1 MGPDNGEKPMREAF
15 HFHCPTC
22 STPLRVK
29 DPLSLG
35 RQARCPECHHSL
47 VVSESNGEFR
57 VSVGDSPVDPVSV
70 GPPPVPAA
78 ATSAQAA
85 AQGTGEPQEAAST
98 SAGLTKTA
106 ARSKPRGIKLPPR
119 SSLWRS
125 GPLLAGL
132 LLAGM
137 LGTVFV
143 WYTIFGGRKPE
154 TSHEVVVA
162 PPSNEGAGAPEDPAS
177 HAAGPEHQ
185 RSAEDS
191 LHGISEI
198 LTRRLALEGA
208 FPSGV
213 VQSNELDIERRL
225 SWLAALAD
233 LMESH
238 PSVTWD
244 KPWDDPVND
253 GFVRRR
259 LLEFQN
265 PAIAILTGAD
275 GYPATHFV
283 GVAGVGP
290 DGPHLDATDPRAGI
304 FAYDRRTRLED
315 IHDGASN
322 TWLVLGV
329 QARLGSWAAGGN
341 PTVRSLTHEPYVN
354 GQDGFGTGQADSM
367 MVLLADGRVQVVSAS
382 ADPQVLR
389 AMATVA
395 DGQPASE
402 EGPGGIAPNTAKP
415 VAIVVD
421 DHGAMET
428 SFADDP
434 PLEPEFAPEDLGRKV
449 DPVVA
454 LQQPIVRFELS
465 SARPLADLLPGLAE
479 LVGVPIRIDPEADV
493 KPSSLKTPIQLRLQN
508 TTIGA
513 ILEGALKPAGLTYQ
527 VEGDH
532 LRIVP
537 RE

>member
-1 MGPDNGEKPMREAF
+1 MREAF

-35 RQARCPECHHSL
+35 RQTRCPECRHSF
-47 VVSESNGEFR
+47 VISESSGGFQVTVGESR
-57 VSVGDSPVDPVSV
+57 VDAVSD
-70 GPPPVPAA
+70 GPHAVPPA
-78 ATSAQAA
+78 ATSAPVEAPS
-85 AQGTGEPQEAAST
+85 TGESQDGGST

-106 ARSKPRGIKLPPR
+106 ARSKPRGIKVPPR
-119 SSLWRS
+119 SSPWRF
-125 GPLLAGL
+125 GPLLAGWL
-132 LLAGM
+132 LVGM
-137 LGTVFV
+137 LGAVFV
-143 WYTIFGGRKPE
+143 WYAIFGGRKAE
-154 TSHEVVVA
+154 TSHEVVAA
-162 PPSNEGAGAPEDPAS
+162 PPSNEGAGAGSPEDPAA
-177 HAAGPEHQ
+177 HAADPEHQ
-185 RSAEDS
+185 PSAENS
-191 LHGISEI
+191 LHEISEM

-208 FPSGV
+208 FPAGAI
-213 VQSNELDIERRL
+213 QSNELDVERRL

-233 LMESH
+233 HMESH
-238 PSVTWD
+238 PPVTWD

-265 PAIAILTGAD
+265 PAIAVLTGAD

-283 GVAGVGP
+283 GVGGVGA

-329 QARLGSWAAGGN
+329 QERLGSWAAGGN

-354 GQDGFGTGQADSM
+354 GRDGFGTGQADSM
-367 MVLLADGRVQVVSAS
+367 LVLLADGRVQVVSAS

-389 AMATVA
+389 AMATIA
-395 DGQPASE
+395 DGLPASE
-402 EGPGGIAPNTAKP
+402 EGPGEITPNTAKP

-434 PLEPEFAPEDLGRKV
+434 PLEPEFAPEDVGRKV

-465 SARPLADLLPGLAE
+465 SARPLAELLPGLAE